1 MVNYFDEIKTAE
13 NFAEE
18 FFDEAEVLI
27 QSALMKDNKDD
38 YLRKVLKLV
47 KEYRQKI
54 LGE

>member
-18 FFDEAEVLI
+18 FFEEVEILI

-38 YLRKVLKLV
+38 YLRKILKLV
-47 KEYRQKI
+47 NEYKQKI